1 LLSARSL
8 PLLIIV
14 ALWGCRAQAPAGSSS
29 QAAAAGDKARAGPSG
44 RHTAFAIRVSTKGG
58 IPKLYRLPTLT
69 EWSTPLRGQLP
80 PIDRVIG
87 VDPEAAELFVR
98 TAKSGLLALDL
109 ESGRIDSVAA
119 SVQLA
124 ALGPDGTLYVVDT
137 NRRVTTLSRRVR
149 LTWPHPLEGSP
160 RELFGAANERLLA
173 MVGGDRPQILA
184 TAADQP
190 ASTRPLPADGDV
202 AASRWGDLIAVAS
215 DSGVMLLDPLGQRR
229 PAFVPIADHPRALV
243 FSPSGHRI
251 YVGSRSGLGLAV
263 IDRYAIRQIDGVAL
277 PTPVA
282 ALRLDRFGQWLLARP
297 PVGDTVWVV
306 DLTIKRLVGAIP
318 GAWQSDLPT
327 IAPNGSLLLR
337 RDDDVVAL
345 RPDSLLEVGRVAGG
359 AQDLWVTTDW
369 SPRGAIPSREASA
382 DAAASDSVGAEGPLY
397 VQVSVSRNQSWS
409 QQMADQLS
417 RAGLAAKVLP
427 PANAD
432 EGFRVVLGPYGTRA
446 QAEAIGK
453 KLGRPYWI
461 YAPGSPGQ

>member
-1 LLSARSL
+1 LYSARSL
-8 PLLIIV
+8 PLLIAA
-14 ALWGCRAQAPAGSSS
+14 ALWGCRSKAPADASSQVSATAQATT
-29 QAAAAGDKARAGPSG
+29 GPSG
-44 RHTAFAIRVSTKGG
+44 RHPAFAIRVSTKGG
-58 IPKLYRLPTLT
+58 VPKLYQLPKLT
-69 EWSTPLRGQLP
+69 EWSAPLRGQLP
-80 PIDRVIG
+80 PIDRVVG
-87 VDPEAAELFVR
+87 VDREAAELFVR
-98 TAKSGLLALDL
+98 TAANGLLALDL
-109 ESGRIDSVAA
+109 ESGRIDTVA
-119 SVQLA
+119 SDVQLA
-124 ALGPDGTLYVVDT
+124 ALGPDGTLYVVDQ
-137 NRRVTTLSRRVR
+137 NRRVTTLARRVR
-149 LTWPHPLEGSP
+149 LTWPHPLQGSP

-173 MVGGDRPQILA
+173 MVGGERPSILA

-190 ASTRPLPADGDV
+190 VSTRPLPADGDV

-229 PAFVPIADHPRALV
+229 AAFVPIDDHPRALV

-297 PVGDTVWVV
+297 PAGDTVWVV
-306 DLTIKRLVGAIP
+306 DLTIKRLVGAIAS
-318 GAWQSDLPT
+318 AWQSDLPT
-327 IAPNGSLLLR
+327 VSPNGSLLLR
-337 RDDDVVAL
+337 RGADVVAL
-345 RPDSLLEVGRVAGG
+345 RPDSLIDVGTVAGG
-359 AQDLWVTTDW
+359 APDLWVTTDW
-369 SPRGAIPSREASA
+369 SPRGAAPSREASI
-382 DAAASDSVGAEGPLY
+382 DAGAGDSIGAEGPLY

-417 RAGLAAKVLP
+417 RAGLSAKVLP

-461 YAPGSPGQ
+461 YAPGQ